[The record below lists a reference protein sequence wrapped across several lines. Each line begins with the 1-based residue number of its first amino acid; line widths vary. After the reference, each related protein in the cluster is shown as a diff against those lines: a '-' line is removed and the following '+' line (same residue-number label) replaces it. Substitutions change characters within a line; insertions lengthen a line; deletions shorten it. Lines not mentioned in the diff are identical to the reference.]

1 MKTLT
6 ADKVKRLAPG
16 TDVFLVDEDT
26 GRKGRGFVL
35 QKGRKKV
42 LHWVLSNRDMKIEDR
57 PGWHYEVE
65 E

>member
-16 TDVFLVDEDT
+16 TDVFLVDDDT
-26 GRKGRGFVL
+26 GRRGRGFVL
-35 QKGRKKV
+35 QKGKKKV
-42 LHWVLSNRDMKIEDR
+42 LRLAFSDRDMKIEDR